1 MCRRCCAPRNKVTRK
16 PPPSYSDVFRRP
28 SDSGSSCTL
37 SCTAR
42 SSRFAVTAYR
52 SSPHAPEDIV
62 ALSLGRLGLAVL
74 VDEPLQ
80 AARHV
85 TRLLFLLQIS
95 RNRRLIGRIEL
106 GRSISLANSDAL
118 ASNADIPNRRAEPIA
133 LVTEIWR
140 SWPRHQSVICSSAPT
155 GLSSS
160 GTSAM
165 TIEVPL
171 GRFTW
176 ICFAPILRD
185 VRHLLKLSFPYICRS
200 SAHNFV

>member
-16 PPPSYSDVFRRP
+16 PPPSYSDAFRRP

-62 ALSLGRLGLAVL
+62 ALSLGRLGQLMLPCRSVAVL

-171 GRFTW
+171 GKVHLDL
-176 ICFAPILRD
+176 LRS
-185 VRHLLKLSFPYICRS
+185 HLARRS
-200 SAHNFV
+200 PPS